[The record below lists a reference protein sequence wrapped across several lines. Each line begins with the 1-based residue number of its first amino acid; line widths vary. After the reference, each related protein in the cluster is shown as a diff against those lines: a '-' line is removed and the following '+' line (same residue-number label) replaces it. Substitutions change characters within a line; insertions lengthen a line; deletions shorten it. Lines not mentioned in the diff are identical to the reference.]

1 MTSSATKPITPRL
14 GAIWAQTF
22 DGVIGR
28 NGAMP
33 WHVPEDLQHFKEVT
47 SGKPVIMGRRTW
59 ESLPNAYKP
68 LPGRVNIVVSSSVTY
83 GIEQWDG
90 ATWVP
95 TLDAA
100 LGEAYRAQEV
110 TSGGGNDQADAWIIG
125 GGTLYT
131 EALTR
136 RKLPYYGRV
145 HVIEQTMLATADL
158 WRDIPGDTKAPELNL
173 DDWVITNEQLP
184 SKSESGWILT
194 GNNERHPVIYAF
206 YTYRPNTTRTTKEIT
221 I

>member
-1 MTSSATKPITPRL
+1 MTATL

-22 DGVIGR
+22 DGIIGR
-28 NGAMP
+28 DGKMP

-47 SGKPVIMGRRTW
+47 AGKPVIMGRRTW

-68 LPGRVNIVVSSSVTY
+68 LPGRVNIVVSSSATY

-110 TSGGGNDQADAWIIG
+110 TNGGGNDQADAWIIG

-131 EALTR
+131 EALAR

-158 WRDIPGDTKAPELNL
+158 WCDIPGDTKAPELNL

-184 SKSESGWILT
+184 SKSESGWIHA
-194 GNNERHPVIYAF
+194 GHSGRHPVIYQF
-206 YTYRPNTTRTTKEIT
+206 ITYTPNTTHNTKEIT

>member
-1 MTSSATKPITPRL
+1 MTATL

-22 DGVIGR
+22 DGIIGR
-28 NGAMP
+28 DGKMP

-47 SGKPVIMGRRTW
+47 SNKPVIMGRRTW
-59 ESLPNAYKP
+59 ESLPNAHKP
-68 LPGRVNIVVSSSVTY
+68 LPGRVNIVVSSSVAY
-83 GIEQWDG
+83 GFEQRDG

-100 LGEAYRAQEV
+100 LEEAYRVQQV

-125 GGTLYT
+125 GGTLYA

-136 RKLPYYGRV
+136 EDLPHYGRV
-145 HVIEQTMLATADL
+145 HVVEQTALAPSTL
-158 WRDIPGDTKAPELNL
+158 VEVPGDTKAPELNL
-173 DDWVITNEQLP
+173 DDWAITNEQLP
-184 SKSESGWILT
+184 SKSESGWIRT
-194 GNNERHPVIYAF
+194 ARNGRCPVIYAF
-206 YTYRPNTTRTTKEIT
+206 YTYRSNTTHTTKEIT

>member
-22 DGVIGR
+22 DGIIGR
-28 NGAMP
+28 DGKMP
-33 WHVPEDLQHFKEVT
+33 WHVPEDLQHFQEVT
-47 SGKPVIMGRRTW
+47 AGKPVIMGRRTW

-68 LPGRVNIVVSSSVTY
+68 LPGRVNIVVSSSVVY

-100 LGEAYRAQEV
+100 LEEAYRVQEV
-110 TSGGGNDQADAWIIG
+110 TSGGGDDQADAWIIG

-131 EALTR
+131 EALAR

-158 WRDIPGDTKAPELNL
+158 WRDIPGDTKAPMLNL
-173 DDWVITNEQLP
+173 DDWTITSEQLP
-184 SKSESGWILT
+184 GISEHGYLIDERGGKHQAVYQLVTYTREPLT
-194 GNNERHPVIYAF
+194 D
-206 YTYRPNTTRTTKEIT
+206 KE
-221 I
+221 

>member
-1 MTSSATKPITPRL
+1 MTGTL

-22 DGVIGR
+22 DGIIGR
-28 NGAMP
+28 DGKMP

-47 SGKPVIMGRRTW
+47 SSKPVIMGRRTW

-68 LPGRVNIVVSSSVTY
+68 LPGRVNIVVSSSVVY

-100 LGEAYRAQEV
+100 LEEAYRAQQSASIG
-110 TSGGGNDQADAWIIG
+110 TLADAWIIG

-131 EALTR
+131 EALAR
-136 RKLPYYGRV
+136 RKLPHYGRV
-145 HVIEQTMLATADL
+145 RVIEQTILATADL
-158 WRDIPGDTKAPELNL
+158 WCDIPGDTKAPELNL

-206 YTYRPNTTRTTKEIT
+206 YTYRPNTTHNTKEIT

>member
-22 DGVIGR
+22 DGIIGR
-28 NGAMP
+28 DGKMP

-47 SGKPVIMGRRTW
+47 AGKPVIMGRRTW
-59 ESLPNAYKP
+59 ESLPDAYKP
-68 LPGRVNIVVSSSVTY
+68 LPGRVNIVVSSSVVY

-100 LGEAYRAQEV
+100 LGEAYRVQEV
-110 TSGGGNDQADAWIIG
+110 TSGGGDDQADAWIIG

-131 EALTR
+131 EALAR

-158 WRDIPGDTKAPELNL
+158 WRDIHDDTKAPTL
-173 DDWVITNEQLP
+173 DGWTITNEQLP

-206 YTYRPNTTRTTKEIT
+206 YAYRPNTTRTTKEIT
-221 I
+221 T

>member
-1 MTSSATKPITPRL
+1 MAPTL

-22 DGVIGR
+22 NNIIGR
-28 NGAMP
+28 DGKMP

-68 LPGRVNIVVSSSVTY
+68 LPGRVNIVVSSSVAY

-100 LGEAYRAQEV
+100 LEEAYKAQEAAN
-110 TSGGGNDQADAWIIG
+110 TDTLADAWIIG

-131 EALTR
+131 EALAR
-136 RKLPYYGRV
+136 RKLPYYGSV

-184 SKSESGWILT
+184 SKSESGWIRT
-194 GNNERHPVIYAF
+194 GHSGRHPVIYQF
-206 YTYRPNTTRTTKEIT
+206 ITYTRKTNTADKE
-221 I
+221 

>member
-1 MTSSATKPITPRL
+1 MTATL
-14 GAIWAQTF
+14 GAIWTQTI

-28 NGAMP
+28 NGKMP

-59 ESLPNAYKP
+59 ESLPNACKP
-68 LPGRVNIVVSSSVTY
+68 LPGRVNIVVSSSVVY

-100 LGEAYRAQEV
+100 LEEAYRVQEV

-131 EALTR
+131 EALAR

-158 WRDIPGDTKAPELNL
+158 WCDIPGDTKAPELNL

-184 SKSESGWILT
+184 SKSESGWIHA
-194 GNNERHPVIYAF
+194 GHSGRHPVIYQF
-206 YTYRPNTTRTTKEIT
+206 ITYTPNTTHNTKEIT

>member
-22 DGVIGR
+22 DGIIGR
-28 NGAMP
+28 DGKMP

-47 SGKPVIMGRRTW
+47 AGKPVIMGRRTW

-68 LPGRVNIVVSSSVTY
+68 LPGRVNIVVSSSVVY

-100 LGEAYRAQEV
+100 LGEAYRVQEV
-110 TSGGGNDQADAWIIG
+110 TSGGGDDQADAWIIG

-131 EALTR
+131 EALAR

-158 WRDIPGDTKAPELNL
+158 WRDIPGDTKAPTL
-173 DDWVITNEQLP
+173 DGWTITNEQLP

-206 YTYRPNTTRTTKEIT
+206 YAYRPNTTRTTKEIT
-221 I
+221 T

>member
-1 MTSSATKPITPRL
+1 MTATL

-22 DGVIGR
+22 DGIIGR
-28 NGAMP
+28 DGKMP

-47 SGKPVIMGRRTW
+47 AGKPVIMGRRTW

-100 LGEAYRAQEV
+100 LGEAYRVQEV
-110 TSGGGNDQADAWIIG
+110 TSGGGDDQADAWIIG

-131 EALTR
+131 ETLAR

-158 WRDIPGDTKAPELNL
+158 WCDIPGDTKAPELNL
-173 DDWVITNEQLP
+173 DDWVIINEQLP
-184 SKSESGWILT
+184 KQSESGWILT
-194 GNNERHPVIYAF
+194 ENNERHPVIYAF
-206 YTYRPNTTRTTKEIT
+206 YTYRPNTTHNTKEIT

>member
-1 MTSSATKPITPRL
+1 MTEAATDRKPPLL

-22 DGVIGR
+22 DGIIGR
-28 NGAMP
+28 DGKMP

-47 SGKPVIMGRRTW
+47 SSKPVIMGRRTW

-68 LPGRVNIVVSSSVTY
+68 LPGRVNIVVSSSVVY

-100 LGEAYRAQEV
+100 LGEAYRVQEV

-131 EALTR
+131 EALAR

-184 SKSESGWILT
+184 SKSESGWIHA
-194 GNNERHPVIYAF
+194 GHSGRHPVIYQF
-206 YTYRPNTTRTTKEIT
+206 ITYTPNTTHNTKEIT